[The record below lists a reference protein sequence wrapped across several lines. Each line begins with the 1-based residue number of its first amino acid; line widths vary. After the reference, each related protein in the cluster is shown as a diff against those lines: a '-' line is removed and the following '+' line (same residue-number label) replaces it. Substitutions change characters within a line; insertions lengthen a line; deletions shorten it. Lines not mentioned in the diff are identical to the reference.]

1 MSNEPDS
8 ERGEPSGESEIDADD
23 VQLKEQRG
31 FSKRLVQLIA
41 ASPVI
46 LILLGLTVGGVFVLT
61 GSLNLNF
68 TVSGTL
74 PVTTVWET
82 VVAPFLLFVLLAFA
96 LVWLLS
102 VMAWFGASGVIRI
115 GRVIENMIQDY
126 SGGRNDE

>member
-1 MSNEPDS
+1 MSNEPNSDPEASS
-8 ERGEPSGESEIDADD
+8 EEIDADD
-23 VQLKEQRG
+23 VQLKEQKG

-46 LILLGLTVGGVFVLT
+46 LILLGLTVGGIFVLS

-82 VVAPFLLFVLLAFA
+82 VVAPFLLFVLVAFA
-96 LVWLLS
+96 FVWLLS

-115 GRVIENMIQDY
+115 GRVIEQMVQDY
-126 SGGRNDE
+126 SGGGDDE